1 MSGNRRP
8 PGVWLDRFMRA
19 VLPLGVVYAVLVAIE
34 IYARATDTQAVSGAA
49 VLVTIVHVAIAVVLI
64 WNGILWRRRRDDGA
78 G

>member
-1 MSGNRRP
+1 MSDNRRP

-34 IYARATDTQAVSGAA
+34 VYARATGTEAVSGAT
-49 VLVTIVHVAIAVVLI
+49 VITMIVHVSTAVVLI
-64 WNGILWRRRRDDGA
+64 WTGILWRRRREGRA